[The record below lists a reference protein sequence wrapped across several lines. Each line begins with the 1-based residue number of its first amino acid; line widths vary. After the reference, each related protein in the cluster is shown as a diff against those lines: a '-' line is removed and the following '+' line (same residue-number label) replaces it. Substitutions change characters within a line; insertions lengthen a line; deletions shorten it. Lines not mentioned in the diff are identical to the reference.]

1 MEIFRSFEISGS
13 ALMAEKV
20 RVDTVSSNLAN
31 IQTTRSAAGGPYRR
45 KTVIFAEKMA
55 RLTDASYVYRDRD
68 YSQQST
74 IFGYNPVPEN
84 PRILEVFPYY
94 RGRGVN
100 VAWIYEDPN
109 PPRLEYDPEHP
120 DANEEGYVAYP
131 NIEMAKEMT
140 DLVTASR
147 SYEASSTAI
156 NTAKSL
162 YLKALEIGR

>member
-1 MEIFRSFEISGS
+1 MEIFRAFEISGS

-31 IQTTRSAAGGPYRR
+31 IQTTRSAAGGPYKR

-55 RLTDASYVYRDRD
+55 RLTEVPFVYQNRD
-68 YSQQST
+68 YTQQT
-74 IFGYNPVPEN
+74 NMFGSNYEN
-84 PRILEVFPYY
+84 PRIYEVFPAF

>member
-1 MEIFRSFEISGS
+1 MMEIFRSFQISGS

-20 RVDTVSSNLAN
+20 RVDTVASNLAN
-31 IQTTRSAAGGPYRR
+31 LQTTRTASGGPYQR
-45 KTVIFAEKMA
+45 KTVVFAE
-55 RLTDASYVYRDRD
+55 RLAMVN
-68 YSQQST
+68 Q
-74 IFGYNPVPEN
+74 VP
-84 PRILEVFPYY
+84 PSY

-100 VAWIYEDPN
+100 VVTIVEDTN

-120 DANEEGYVAYP
+120 DANVDGYVAYP
-131 NIEMAKEMT
+131 NVEMAKEMT

-147 SYEASSTAI
+147 SYEANSTVI

>member
-1 MEIFRSFEISGS
+1 MEIFRAFQISGS

-20 RVDTVSSNLAN
+20 RVDTVASNLAN
-31 IQTTRSAAGGPYRR
+31 LQTTRSAAGGPYKR
-45 KTVIFAEKMA
+45 KTVVFAEKLA
-55 RLTDASYVYRDRD
+55 RVTE
-68 YSQQST
+68 
-74 IFGYNPVPEN
+74 VP
-84 PRILEVFPYY
+84 PTF

-100 VAWIYEDPN
+100 AAFVLEDPN

-120 DANEEGYVAYP
+120 DANPEGYVAYP

-147 SYEASSTAI
+147 SYEANSTVI